1 VDGLWTGLELHDSP
15 CNNNNR
21 LFNSNLIIFSG
32 ENLVTVSSQKK
43 IMQVLNGKPVWP
55 LPIWVM
61 RQAGRYLPEYRQ
73 VRSSVSGFLE
83 LCYTPKL
90 AAEVTLQPI
99 RRFGFDAA
107 ILFSDILVIPDA
119 LGLKVS
125 FVENEGPKLE
135 QVQSMKDLSR
145 LAEELP
151 LERLEPVFE
160 TLDILKTALPSETTL
175 LGFCGAP
182 WTVASYMIAGKGTPD
197 QAPARV
203 LAYQDPDFMD
213 ALIDRLVDA
222 SIAYLIRQVDAG
234 AEAVQIFESFGGAL
248 PPALFDRLSLDPIG
262 RIARNLK
269 KARPDAKVIVFVRGG
284 GKNVEKVARAGFADA
299 IALDWGM
306 DIETVNA
313 DYFASVATQ
322 GNLDPLAL
330 VAGGYALGDGVE
342 RIRKAA
348 RHRPHIF
355 NLGHGIIPQTPV
367 DHVEEMI
374 RRVRES

>member
-1 VDGLWTGLELHDSP
+1 MNT
-15 CNNNNR
+15 
-21 LFNSNLIIFSG
+21 
-32 ENLVTVSSQKK
+32 SQKK
-43 IMQVLNGKPVWP
+43 IMQVLNGQPVWP

-125 FVENEGPKLE
+125 FVENEGPKLD
-135 QVQSMKDLSR
+135 QVLSLKDLSK
-145 LAEELP
+145 LEDELP
-151 LERLEPVFE
+151 LNRLDPVFE

-197 QAPARV
+197 QAPARI
-203 LAYQDPDFMD
+203 LAYQDPEFMD
-213 ALIDRLVDA
+213 ALIDRLVRA
-222 SIAYLIRQVDAG
+222 STAYLIRQIDAG
-234 AEAVQIFESFGGAL
+234 AEAVQIFESFGSAL
-248 PPALFDRLSLDPIG
+248 PPALFDRLSLKPIE
-262 RIARNLK
+262 RIVKKLK
-269 KARPDAKVIVFVRGG
+269 EERPAAKAIVFVRGG
-284 GKNVEKVARAGFADA
+284 GNNLEKIAAAGFADA
-299 IALDWGM
+299 IALDWGTN
-306 DIETVNA
+306 IAVINQGSLS
-313 DYFASVATQ
+313 SVPTQ

-330 VAGGYALGDGVE
+330 VAGGSYLDDGVDV
-342 RIRKAA
+342 IRKAA
-348 RHRPHIF
+348 RQKAHIF
-355 NLGHGIIPQTPV
+355 NLGHGIVPQTPIE
-367 DHVEEMI
+367 HVEQLI
-374 RRVRES
+374 KKVREA